1 MTRRPGDGFAFLAEI
16 VLGGAVLEENRLV
29 LAPRSDPTGDT
40 IGAFDDAFSS
50 SFANCL
56 VHAVKPMS
64 DTSSHR
70 PFTLVL
76 ASGGAR
82 GYAHAGVLRAL
93 EAEGFRPDA
102 VVGVSMGAV
111 IGATYALRTDW
122 YDAILG
128 VDTSPFPDRL
138 PTNEDWE
145 GSSWQ
150 WMRAAGTYVRLTY
163 ESTFGWGVGNRSYSQ
178 TTKTL
183 RTLTR
188 ERNLEEGRVP
198 VAVCATD
205 LQAGTREVF
214 RSGPAAE
221 AAYASA
227 AIPGIFPPG
236 RREGRLLIDGAYAD
250 VAPVDVARD
259 FDPSLVVVVD
269 PTQPLAP
276 KNVRNG
282 FQAMMRAVEICQ
294 MRHADLRFK
303 DADLVLRPPF
313 RRTIDTLEFDA
324 RRECVAAGLRAV
336 RQRRGDV
343 NRLLQPRSDV
353 AFSSTE
359 S

>member
-1 MTRRPGDGFAFLAEI
+1 M
-16 VLGGAVLEENRLV
+16 
-29 LAPRSDPTGDT
+29 SDP
-40 IGAFDDAFSS
+40 SS
-50 SFANCL
+50 
-56 VHAVKPMS
+56 
-64 DTSSHR
+64 DR
-70 PFTLVL
+70 PFTLML

-138 PTNEDWE
+138 PTHEDWE

-178 TTKTL
+178 TTQTL

-188 ERNLEEGRVP
+188 ERNLEEGRIP

-205 LQAGTREVF
+205 LQTGSREVF
-214 RSGPAAE
+214 QSGAAAE

-236 RREGRLLIDGAYAD
+236 RQGDRLLVDGAYSD
-250 VAPVDVARD
+250 IAPVDVARD
-259 FDPSLVVVVD
+259 FEPPLVIAVD

-276 KNVRNG
+276 KEVKNG
-282 FQAMMRAVEICQ
+282 FQAMLRAVEICQ
-294 MRHADLRFK
+294 MRHADLRFD
-303 DADLVLRPPF
+303 DADLVLKPPF
-313 RRTIDTLEFDA
+313 RRTIDTLDFDA

-336 RQRRGDV
+336 RERRDDLY
-343 NRLLQPRSDV
+343 RLLQSDSEV
-353 AFSSTE
+353 AHSSPD